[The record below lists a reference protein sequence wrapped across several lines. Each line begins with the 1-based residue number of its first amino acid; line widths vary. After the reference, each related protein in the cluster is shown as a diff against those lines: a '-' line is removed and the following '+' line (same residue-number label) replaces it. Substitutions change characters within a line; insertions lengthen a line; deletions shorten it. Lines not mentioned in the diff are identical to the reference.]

1 MSTLPPASIYTL
13 SMMMTSY
20 DVSFNP
26 HDHAKCCQ
34 AHFIDEETEA
44 QKMGLHS
51 VEMAFEM
58 NSEQG

>member
-1 MSTLPPASIYTL
+1 
-13 SMMMTSY
+13 MMMTSY